1 MKQIKKSYVFTE
13 KKSFF
18 FKYIILYEKNTSKEI
33 RYNIMH
39 KNQQTPKLLKT
50 LYLLTQVDCPL
61 LLNIQ
66 ILKSKENYV
75 QTIQRT

>member
-1 MKQIKKSYVFTE
+1 MKQIKKSSVFTE

-18 FKYIILYEKNTSKEI
+18 FKYIILYEKNTIKEI

-50 LYLLTQVDCPL
+50 LYLLTQVDCHL

>member
-50 LYLLTQVDCPL
+50 LYLLTQVDCHL

-75 QTIQRT
+75 QTSQRT

>member
-39 KNQQTPKLLKT
+39 KNQ
-50 LYLLTQVDCPL
+50 
-61 LLNIQ
+61 
-66 ILKSKENYV
+66 
-75 QTIQRT
+75 

>member
-18 FKYIILYEKNTSKEI
+18 FKYIILYEKNTSKEK

-50 LYLLTQVDCPL
+50 LYLLTQVDCHL

>member
-50 LYLLTQVDCPL
+50 QHLLTQVDCHL

-75 QTIQRT
+75 QKMQRT

>member
-13 KKSFF
+13 KKSSF

-50 LYLLTQVDCPL
+50 LYLLTQVDCHL

>member
-1 MKQIKKSYVFTE
+1 MKQIKNSYVFTE
-13 KKSFF
+13 QKSFF
-18 FKYIILYEKNTSKEI
+18 FKYIILYEKNTSKGI

-50 LYLLTQVDCPL
+50 LYLLTQVDCHL

>member
-39 KNQQTPKLLKT
+39 KNQQTPKLLKS
-50 LYLLTQVDCPL
+50 LYLLTQVDCHL

>member
-39 KNQQTPKLLKT
+39 KNQQRPKLLKT
-50 LYLLTQVDCPL
+50 LYLLTQVDCHL

>member
-1 MKQIKKSYVFTE
+1 MKQIKKSSVFTE

-18 FKYIILYEKNTSKEI
+18 FKYIIRYEKNNSKGI

-50 LYLLTQVDCPL
+50 LYLLTQVDCHL

>member
-33 RYNIMH
+33 RYKIMH

-50 LYLLTQVDCPL
+50 LYLLTQVDCHL

>member
-1 MKQIKKSYVFTE
+1 MKQIKKSYDFTE

-18 FKYIILYEKNTSKEI
+18 YKYIILYEKNTSKEI

-50 LYLLTQVDCPL
+50 LYLLTQVDCHL